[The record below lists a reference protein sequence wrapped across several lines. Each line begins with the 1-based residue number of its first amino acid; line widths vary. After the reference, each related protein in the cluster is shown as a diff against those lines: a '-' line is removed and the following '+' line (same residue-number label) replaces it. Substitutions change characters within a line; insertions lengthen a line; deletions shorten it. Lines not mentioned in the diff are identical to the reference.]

1 MKKTIWKRISE
12 SQLRKKNKFWSFVAK
27 GKISISVGSP
37 KIPRDASEFFSQEAI
52 LRNWAI
58 VKNALRKEVPLIM
71 FDPFNLSSII

>member
-37 KIPRDASEFFSQEAI
+37 KIPRDANEFFFPGGNFEK
-52 LRNWAI
+52 LGY
-58 VKNALRKEVPLIM
+58 RKECIKKGSA
-71 FDPFNLSSII
+71 FDNVRSI